1 MREQKKRGLCRMIN
15 IQVPDNEFKV
25 DLRTEDYGQLLDKRQ
40 GIYMIYNEDGI
51 LMYAGKSK
59 DVRNR
64 VKMHMNSANSNPLK
78 GYNHNFHY
86 VVGFYEES
94 YFDLSLYEIYII
106 NTLKPKLNYDNV
118 YTYETERYIDKW
130 KSATTIRQEH
140 EEELELQRKMDNSI
154 IDFKL

>member
-1 MREQKKRGLCRMIN
+1 MIN